1 MICSTNPVAYSKGF
15 NMTYRKLLISIVLS
29 GSIFS
34 VPVLAM
40 NLNSAMSQLGQA
52 KSTGLL
58 GEQPNGYL
66 GVVKADGSAAEIANL
81 INEARRAEYQRLAKE
96 NNIQL
101 PDVETMAGKKALEKT
116 PVGQYIQL
124 NGKWLKK

>member
-1 MICSTNPVAYSKGF
+1 MIF
-15 NMTYRKLLISIVLS
+15 RKYFALLILA
-29 GSIFS
+29 GSFLGA
-34 VPVLAM
+34 PVVAM
-40 NLNSAMSQLGQA
+40 DLNSAMSQLSEV
-52 KSTGLL
+52 KSLGYL

-66 GVVKADGSAAEIANL
+66 GVVKAENNAPEIARL
-81 INEARRAEYQRLAKE
+81 INDARRAEYQRLAKD

-116 PVGQYIQL
+116 PTGQYIQI